1 VTTPATV
8 EIKIDEAFEHL
19 PHAPIVEAV
28 IDIRARAAQKLEE
41 SSVRSR
47 LETSLNGYGFLD
59 SQREF
64 QGEVK
69 LEPGKAPSQVVRDV
83 GWKGVR
89 FRSFDEKCIAQF
101 NRDGFVF
108 SRLEPYTE
116 WKQFSGEGL
125 RLWKV
130 FRELAKPVA
139 IHRIGVRFI
148 NRLQLPPG
156 EMCFEDYI
164 QPAPASP
171 FGLELPF
178 QGFMHHDRLAVPGHP
193 YGINLI
199 RTIQPSTGNGGAGVG
214 VILDI
219 DVFTDQEF
227 ELDEEKL
234 VHRLLEMRWLKNK
247 AFFGSVTEKALER
260 FR

>member
-1 VTTPATV
+1 VSTPALV
-8 EIKIDEAFEHL
+8 EIKTDESFEHL

-47 LETSLNGYGFLD
+47 LEPSLEAYGFLD
-59 SQREF
+59 SQRQF
-64 QGEVK
+64 HGEVK
-69 LEPGKAPSQVVRDV
+69 LEPGKPPSQLVRDV

-89 FRSFDEKCIAQF
+89 FRSSDEKHIAQF

-125 RLWKV
+125 RLWNI
-130 FRELAKPVA
+130 FRELAQPMA

-156 EMCFEDYI
+156 ELRFEDYI
-164 QPAPASP
+164 QPAPTSP
-171 FGLELPF
+171 FGMELPF
-178 QGFMHHDRLAVPGHP
+178 HGFMHHDRLAVPGHP

-227 ELDEEKL
+227 ELDEAKL

-247 AFFGSVTEKALER
+247 AFFGSVTKKALER

>member
-8 EIKIDEAFEHL
+8 EIKIGEAFEHL
-19 PHAPIVEAV
+19 PCAPIVEAV

-47 LETSLNGYGFLD
+47 LEPSLDGYAFLD

-64 QGEVK
+64 HGEVK

-89 FRSFDEKCIAQF
+89 FRSSDEKSIAQF

-116 WKQFSGEGL
+116 WKQFSEEGL
-125 RLWKV
+125 RLWKI
-130 FRELAKPVA
+130 FRELAEPVA

-148 NRLQLPPG
+148 NRLQLSPG
-156 EMCFEDYI
+156 ELRFEDYI
-164 QPAPASP
+164 QPAPAAP

-178 QGFMHHDRLAVPGHP
+178 HGFMHHDRLAVPGHP

-199 RTIQPSTGNGGAGVG
+199 RTIQPSTGNGGVGVG

-227 ELDEEKL
+227 ELDEAKL
-234 VHRLLEMRWLKNK
+234 VHRLLEMRWLKNR